1 MASNY
6 PGALPALDASPT
18 HGEVYDDI
26 LAIATELGTDPRG
39 ASATVKARL
48 DTLAVLE
55 GWTDLGNLG
64 ASVTVTGA
72 DATFRRRKGTLS
84 VASCAVT
91 VTLAADQVLDL
102 ALAQDGTGGRAAT
115 FSGVDVWMT
124 STGSA
129 PSLTSRAALAVD
141 RFYFENVAG
150 VVYGYWLT
158 ETISGGGSLT
168 VQDESG
174 AVATGVTQ
182 IDFQGLGV
190 SASSG
195 TGEVVVT
202 VPGTSSPRTTTP
214 LSPSGAVAERF
225 PRQYLALSSQAALA
239 SGRLSLF
246 AIELLAGQVVSTIT
260 FFAAGAAASAPTNQW
275 FSLWDASRNL
285 LGVTNDDTTTAWGI
299 PTSKTLTL
307 ASSYTV
313 PTSGLYYLGIVV
325 VASTPPNLMGAA
337 GSPAL
342 GGIAPILSGT
352 STTGLTT
359 PASAPASADAITAD
373 SFNPYAYVS

>member
-1 MASNY
+1 MADTKIS
-6 PGALPALDASPT
+6 ALPA
-18 HGEVYDDI
+18 V
-26 LAIATELGTDPRG
+26 ATPAATDEFAVAQAG
-39 ASATVKARL
+39 ASKKM
-48 DTLAVLE
+48 TLAQIAVSLLE

-158 ETISGGGSLT
+158 ET
-168 VQDESG
+168 
-174 AVATGVTQ
+174 
-182 IDFQGLGV
+182 
-190 SASSG
+190 AS
-195 TGEVVVT
+195 T
-202 VPGTSSPRTTTP
+202 RTTTA